1 MSDKPG
7 PDGAEPVSIVVKL
20 SAAPGQRLEL
30 DSMVLV
36 LNAEVRALWK
46 RPDGSIPEEWFCD
59 RLAPRELGCNM
70 AEQGKRKR
78 GVLCLG

>member
-30 DSMVLV
+30 DSMVLA
-36 LNAEVRALWK
+36 LNAEVRAL
-46 RPDGSIPEEWFCD
+46 
-59 RLAPRELGCNM
+59 
-70 AEQGKRKR
+70 
-78 GVLCLG
+78 